1 MSTTLSAVAY
11 RHIQS
16 RLLRASL
23 RAGAKIS
30 EHRLARELGI
40 SRTPV
45 REALRRL
52 ESEGML
58 RRVASSGTFVA
69 EPDRAQLI
77 EAYEVRMALEAFAVK
92 RAALRML
99 PRQVHELQQLC
110 DEMRAAVT
118 AFRNSGAA
126 IMEGAPLRRYLL
138 ADLAFHL
145 LLLRA
150 AGNRY
155 ALKILCDVHI
165 RSAIFGYRSHQR
177 DLHHLAYVWLDHARV
192 ARAVRQRDAAAAQR
206 CLEKHMQAS
215 LEAALAAFDA
225 RRPDE
230 RVAPPPADLAK
241 AMEALI
247 AEVGQGGAPRQ
258 HARQFSAKGSL
269 S

>member
-1 MSTTLSAVAY
+1 MDTTLSLVAY
-11 RHIQS
+11 RHIQ
-16 RLLRASL
+16 RKLLRASL
-23 RAGAKIS
+23 RSGAKLS

-45 REALRRL
+45 REAIRRL
-52 ESEGML
+52 EAEGML
-58 RRVASSGTFVA
+58 RQVASSGTFVP
-69 EPDRAQLI
+69 EPDRAQLV
-77 EAYEVRMALEAFAVK
+77 EAYEVRMALEAFAVR

-99 PRQVHELQQLC
+99 PRQIHELQRLC
-110 DEMRAAVT
+110 DEMRAAIT

-126 IMEGAPLRRYLL
+126 LMEGAPLRRYLL

-177 DLHHLAYVWLDHARV
+177 DLHHLAAVWLEHARV
-192 ARAVRQRDAAAAQR
+192 ARAVRLRDAAAAQR
-206 CLEKHMQAS
+206 LLEKHMQAS
-215 LEAALAAFDA
+215 LDAAVAAFDA

-230 RVAPPPADLAK
+230 RVVAPPADLTR
-241 AMEALI
+241 AMESLI
-247 AEVGQGGAPRQ
+247 AELGQDV
-258 HARQFSAKGSL
+258 ARGKRAR
-269 S
+269 